1 MPRAQTERPSSDGS
15 VAANSGSR
23 GRKVV
28 LVVEDDASLLATL
41 RYNLSS
47 EGYEVLTARDGE
59 EGLALARSHSPDA
72 IVLDLML
79 PTMGGFDVCRALRR
93 DGDIVPILMLTARDA
108 EIDRI
113 VGLEVGADDYVT
125 KPFSLREL
133 QARVSA
139 MLRRVEMDRTAPVNG
154 APDPLEFGPLVIN
167 TAAHETTL
175 DGEVVRLR
183 RREFDLLAFLARNEG
198 QAFSREQL
206 LQHVWGYDYVGDTRT
221 VDVHVRW
228 LRQKI
233 EKDPSDPRRI
243 LTVRGVGYRFA
254 G

>member
-1 MPRAQTERPSSDGS
+1 MQQTADNGQCVYVVDDDISITRLIAINLTASGYQPKVFHDGYE
-15 VAANSGSR
+15 ALDN
-23 GRKVV
+23 
-28 LVVEDDASLLATL
+28 LEDDCPDLVLLDLVMPNCNGLEITRL
-41 RYNLSS
+41 IRLISSVPIIVLSVRN
-47 EGYEVLTARDGE
+47 EITTKLTA
-59 EGLALARSHSPDA
+59 
-72 IVLDLML
+72 LDL
-79 PTMGGFDVCRALRR
+79 
-93 DGDIVPILMLTARDA
+93 
-108 EIDRI
+108 
-113 VGLEVGADDYVT
+113 GADDYVT

-243 LTVRGVGYRFA
+243 LTVRGVAYRFA